1 MLYAFFW
8 VITRRL
14 DFKSLLFGVKITAYY
29 SYFQPSCGNDV
40 CLSVCTSYPN

>member
-14 DFKSLLFGVKITAYY
+14 DAG
-29 SYFQPSCGNDV
+29 
-40 CLSVCTSYPN
+40 